1 MRRFAILLG
10 CALAATAC
18 TSQEDQLENAMR
30 EELTKRGNV
39 QEVEMTRQDE
49 NRMTG
54 HATVRNAAGQ
64 TGRLTCNATR
74 DPTKGTAYY
83 DWRCIPAIDEA
94 LLTQMETSIR
104 QSLAQRGEVVEVDM
118 RRQDDDHMTGFVRV
132 RDAEGAEVRANCSA
146 SRDTGDQG
154 NFSWRCG
161 EGADSGAA
169 APAQEAD
176 K

>member
-1 MRRFAILLG
+1 MKRIAILLG
-10 CALAATAC
+10 CALAVAAC

-30 EELTKRGNV
+30 AELTKRGNV

-54 HATVRNAAGQ
+54 HAVVRTAAGE

-83 DWRCIPAIDEA
+83 DWRCVPAIDEA
-94 LLTQMETSIR
+94 LLTQTENAIR
-104 QSLAQRGEVVEVDM
+104 QSLAQRGEVIEVDM
-118 RRQDDDHMTGFVRV
+118 RRQDDDHMTGFARA
-132 RDAEGAEVRANCSA
+132 RDSDGAEVRLPCSA
-146 SRDTGDQG
+146 SRGSDAVG

-161 EGADSGAA
+161 EGADSGA
-169 APAQEAD
+169 PAEEAG